1 VLPARGKP
9 TPFLA
14 TTRDERSATLSP
26 DGRWMLYAVLEPGR
40 EEEVYVQRYP
50 GPGNRVAVS
59 VGGGR
64 EPVWSP
70 SGDEVFY
77 RSIDGERMMAVS
89 VRTEP
94 TVTIGQPR
102 TLFQGQ
108 YLLGSFWSEYDVSPK
123 TKEFL
128 MVAVD
133 EPTRARLAVAM
144 NWLRDGGQ

>member
-1 VLPARGKP
+1 M
-9 TPFLA
+9 
-14 TTRDERSATLSP
+14 LSP
-26 DGRWMLYAVLEPGR
+26 DGRWMVYAVLEAGR

-50 GPGNRVAVS
+50 GPGDRAAIS

-70 SGDEVFY
+70 SGDEIFY

-94 TVTIGQPR
+94 TLRIDQPR

-108 YLLGSFWSEYDVSPK
+108 FRLGTFWSKYDVSPK

-133 EPTRARLAVAM
+133 EPTRPRLAVAM
-144 NWLRDGGQ
+144 NFLQAAAR